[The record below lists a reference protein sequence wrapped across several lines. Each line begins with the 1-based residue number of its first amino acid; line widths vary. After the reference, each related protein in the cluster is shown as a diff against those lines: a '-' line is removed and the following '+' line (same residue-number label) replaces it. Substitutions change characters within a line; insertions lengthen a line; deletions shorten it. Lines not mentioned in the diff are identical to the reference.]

1 MHSVLFIAHYFPP
14 IGGAG
19 VQRSVKFVRYLP
31 EFGYRPIV
39 VTGPGPSDDRW
50 TPKDL
55 ALAKEVPSDIA
66 IHRIPVPQP
75 GPDAPWKRR
84 MSSWLG
90 IPSSFARWWVPSIIK
105 AGEEALK
112 REIPRIIFA
121 TMSPF
126 ESAIAAGTLSKRHSL
141 PWVADLRDPWALD
154 EMKVY
159 TSRVHRWMDENRMFS
174 ALSSASAIVMNTP
187 EATEVLVRRFPG
199 LGKRIV
205 TTITN
210 GYDVEDFASELPA
223 RHDGKFR
230 IVHSGYLH
238 TEMGM
243 DLRRKKN
250 FHRFLGGAAD
260 GVDILTRSH
269 FFLLKA
275 IEGWIEDDPS
285 AAREIELVFVG
296 ATTPGDE
303 RITEDRRLR
312 EIIRFTGYLPHDQSV
327 EMVRTADLL
336 FLPMHNLPPGRR
348 STIVPGKTYEYIAAG
363 KPILAAV
370 PDGDARDFLV
380 KSGTAHLCRPD
391 DQEAMK
397 VVLKRAYSDWK
408 TGKEGLR
415 QDREYIT
422 RFERG
427 DLASR
432 LAQVFNRVLGG

>member
-1 MHSVLFIAHYFPP
+1 MHDVLFIAYYFPP

-31 EFGYRPIV
+31 ESGYRPIV
-39 VTGPGPSDDRW
+39 VTGPGSSEDRW
-50 TPKDL
+50 TPKDA
-55 ALAKEVPSDIA
+55 ALTKEVPSDTTVY
-66 IHRIPVPQP
+66 RTLVPQP
-75 GPDAPWKRR
+75 APDTRSKRR
-84 MSSWLG
+84 VNAWLG
-90 IPSSFARWWVPSIIK
+90 MPGSFAKWWVPSIIK
-105 AGEEALK
+105 VGEEALK
-112 REIPRIIFA
+112 RENPRIIFA

-126 ESAIAAGTLSKRHSL
+126 ESAIAAGTLSKRHAI

-159 TSRVHRWMDENRMFS
+159 TSRVHRWMDEKRMFS

-187 EATEVLVRRFPG
+187 EATEALVRRFPT
-199 LGKRIV
+199 LGNRIV

-210 GYDVEDFASELPA
+210 GYDAEDFASELPA

-243 DLRRKKN
+243 ELRRKKI

-275 IEGWIEDDPS
+275 IEGWIAEDPS
-285 AAREIELVFVG
+285 VAGEIELVFVG
-296 ATTPGDE
+296 ATTQGDE
-303 RITEDRRLR
+303 RITQDGKLQ
-312 EIIRFTGYLPHDQSV
+312 EIIRFTGYLPHDKSV
-327 EMVRTADLL
+327 EMIRTADLL

-348 STIVPGKTYEYIAAG
+348 STIVPGKTYEYMATG

-370 PDGDARDFLV
+370 PDGDAKEFLG
-380 KSGTAHLCRPD
+380 KSGNAYFCKPNDH
-391 DQEAMK
+391 EAMQG
-397 VVLKRAYSDWK
+397 VLKQVYRDWK
-408 TGKEGLR
+408 TAKEGVR
-415 QDREYIT
+415 QNNDYVC
-422 RFERG
+422 RFERRI
-427 DLASR
+427 LTSQ
-432 LAQVFNRVLGG
+432 LAQLFKRVAGH